1 MTDEFWTQGNLIWYD
16 YCFKIRCYYDH
27 KIRLLYLFQY
37 YNVEAV
43 QDPKVDRS
51 RSCPYLDTINR
62 YDTIYQLTILHSI
75 CQNNEGT
82 VPFSFVPYFSSRSVL
97 DFDFEKLCS
106 VSLSHINV
114 YACLVCGKYFQ
125 GICVFIFLFDD
136 FFLEIYH
143 KYFYLIEYRF

>member
-1 MTDEFWTQGNLIWYD
+1 MSFGPRVIIWYD

-82 VPFSFVPYFSSRSVL
+82 VPFSFVPFFSSRSVL